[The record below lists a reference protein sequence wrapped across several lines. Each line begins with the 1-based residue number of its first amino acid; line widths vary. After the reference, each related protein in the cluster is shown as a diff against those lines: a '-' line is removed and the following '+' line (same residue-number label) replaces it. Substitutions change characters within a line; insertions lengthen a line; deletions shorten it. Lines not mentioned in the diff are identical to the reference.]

1 MKCGHKIGCGQE
13 AVRFWTRMS
22 DISGRREWARRC
34 PQHAP
39 VFADVAKRIG
49 VMMFGHATE
58 WQEVTHD
65 EAVVIE
71 VHDR

>member
-1 MKCGHKIGCGQE
+1 
-13 AVRFWTRMS
+13 MS